1 MKVLSS
7 ILKSLK
13 TSKNH
18 SNKTWLKS
26 CNSKTDLPEEANSIF
41 ILQDAEMEEDQIHY
55 MAILMSLWHWK
66 LTSEQ
71 SKDLNRQNESS
82 TSPLLHVQHVQKMA
96 AYDNN
101 NTTHCFDVSP
111 LSSQYCYI
119 SPPVLNTVSLSLST
133 SLLLYSTHASCRL
146 KKKVQW

>member
-1 MKVLSS
+1 
-7 ILKSLK
+7 
-13 TSKNH
+13 
-18 SNKTWLKS
+18 
-26 CNSKTDLPEEANSIF
+26 
-41 ILQDAEMEEDQIHY
+41 MEEDQIHY

-111 LSSQYCYI
+111 LSSHYCYI
-119 SPPVLNTVSLSLST
+119 SPHVLNTISLSLST
-133 SLLLYSTHASCRL
+133 SLLLYSTHADFKKRFNRKLWYSYISMYIYMYVVYTYIRL
-146 KKKVQW
+146 PYLFQSFRL